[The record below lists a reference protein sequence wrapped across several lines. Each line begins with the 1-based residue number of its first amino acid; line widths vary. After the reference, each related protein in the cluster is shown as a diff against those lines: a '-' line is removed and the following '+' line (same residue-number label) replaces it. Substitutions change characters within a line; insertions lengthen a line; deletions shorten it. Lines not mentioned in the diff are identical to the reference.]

1 MMNAY
6 IYSPHY
12 DFYMSKVQAEHGYSM
27 SNFHMHKKY
36 EIYYQIS
43 GSRRYVIDNG
53 TYFINAGSMVLIDKT
68 EIHKTVCVNDDM
80 YARYVVNFSDKY
92 LEAIGAA
99 LGGVNLMDV
108 FQAPQKVLN
117 LNLKQRASAEG
128 LLGELYALR
137 ENGTPQQDAMRLL
150 KLSEL
155 LLKVRQYL
163 DALPKQAMD
172 EVRVPNRVVCDITNY
187 VSSHYREELTL
198 NNISRQLGLSPCYV
212 SRVYKRETGTG
223 LMEYISIV
231 RLRAAKELLETT
243 RLSVGDIA
251 ERSGFSTTGHF
262 TYKFREACGMPPSE
276 YRRLFAV
283 NP

>member
-1 MMNAY
+1 MSNGY
-6 IYSPHY
+6 VYSPHY
-12 DFYMSKVQAEHGYSM
+12 DFYINKVQSDHGMSM
-27 SNFHMHKKY
+27 SGFHMHKKY

-53 TYFINAGSMVLIDKT
+53 TYFINAGSMVLIEKT

-80 YARYVVNFSDKY
+80 YARYVINFSDKY
-92 LEAIGAA
+92 LAAMEAA
-99 LGGVNLMDV
+99 LPGIELLSV
-108 FQAPQKVLN
+108 FHTPQKVLN
-117 LNLKQRASAEG
+117 LSIKQRAAVES
-128 LLGELYALR
+128 LMNDIYALR
-137 ENGTPQQDAMRLL
+137 DADAVQEEALRLL
-150 KLSEL
+150 KLCEL
-155 LLKVRQYL
+155 LLMVRQYL
-163 DALPKQAMD
+163 DALPKQSMEDA
-172 EVRVPNRVVCDITNY
+172 RVLNRVVCEITNY

-198 NNISRQLGLSPCYV
+198 DSISAHLGLSPCYV

-231 RLRAAKELLETT
+231 RLRAAKEMLETT
-243 RLSVGDIA
+243 DWLVSEIA

-283 NP
+283 SP